1 MKVANN
7 FDIDTNLSA
16 STVMRLIPA
25 FKAADMDEKRE
36 FMDAFISYVSRNY
49 NGENNKG
56 IRAYSNK
63 IIEALNEMF
72 RTFLWAYITQA
83 KLYYKEKR

>member
-1 MKVANN
+1 
-7 FDIDTNLSA
+7 
-16 STVMRLIPA
+16 
-25 FKAADMDEKRE
+25 
-36 FMDAFISYVSRNY
+36 MDAFISYVSRNY

-63 IIEALNEMF
+63 IIEAFNKIESGIANKYVKAEFNNNKNEMF